1 MLLIEKLLREQAE
14 KQREVAEAVRR
25 EKEARLALEAQN
37 AALTARLFAY
47 WNAQNYEDIS
57 HAEKAIEHDGYKVF
71 PHFSPQPPHP
81 GSVTIVKMTGG
92 YVNEPELRVKIL
104 AALLSEA
111 PAEEPTEPADDER
124 SPAGTHRA
132 IERERARW
140 ARRLA
145 DSSQG
150 LRLAFED
157 ICERLGVDVAVR
169 EETDGGG
176 LGEPHAVWLER
187 LHHEA
192 CERIDAL
199 KKQEV
204 PGGPDLRS

>member
-37 AALTARLFAY
+37 AALTARLF
-47 WNAQNYEDIS
+47 
-57 HAEKAIEHDGYKVF
+57 
-71 PHFSPQPPHP
+71 
-81 GSVTIVKMTGG
+81 
-92 YVNEPELRVKIL
+92 ELRVKILARL